1 MMTSPWL
8 DIPLADYESHMSA
21 PEVAQLRALSDLFA
35 EGLGIRRPVSVA
47 VMGIAGGNGLDR
59 IDQAITTRV
68 VGVDVNPHYLET
80 VRSRYDR
87 LPGLELHCVDIAA
100 EAVPCEPVQL
110 VHAALIFEHV
120 GLDRS
125 LESALSLVSEDG
137 ACSIVL
143 QLPGDPGQDVGATG
157 IASIQKLKS
166 HFSLIDPVVLCA
178 SLIERGFCLDREKR
192 VMLPAGKGLWMGIFA
207 KA

>member
-100 EAVPCEPVQL
+100 EA
-110 VHAALIFEHV
+110 
-120 GLDRS
+120 
-125 LESALSLVSEDG
+125 G